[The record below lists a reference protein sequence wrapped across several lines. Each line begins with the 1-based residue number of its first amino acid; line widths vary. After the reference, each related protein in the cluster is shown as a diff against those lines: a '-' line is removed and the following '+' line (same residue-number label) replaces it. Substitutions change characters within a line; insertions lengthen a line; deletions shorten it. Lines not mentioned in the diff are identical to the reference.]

1 MFNAL
6 TLAFNNTISYNETN
20 AEVLNMKQDKFLIGI
35 LIGIGALV
43 LLALGLFFI
52 RQESKRDYIADSTPD
67 GVVHNYVLA
76 VLNKDYQKAYGYL
89 ADLDYKPAYEDF
101 RQSFF
106 KGMVNP
112 ADVGIDVG
120 AVEINDDSAVV
131 MLSYYYA
138 NNDPF
143 SSRYVSEDRALLVQ
157 QNGAW
162 KLSSMPYNFWDYNWY
177 QKQP

>member
-1 MFNAL
+1 
-6 TLAFNNTISYNETN
+6 
-20 AEVLNMKQDKFLIGI
+20 MKQDKFLTGI

-43 LLALGLFFI
+43 LLALGLFFA
-52 RQESKRDYIADSTPD
+52 RQDGQREYIADSTPD

-76 VLNKDYQKAYGYL
+76 VLDKDYQKAYSYL
-89 ADLDYKPAYEDF
+89 ADLDHKPKYEEF

-106 KGMVNP
+106 NGMVSPSN
-112 ADVGIDVG
+112 VGVDIG
-120 AVEINDDSAVV
+120 SVEINGDEATVW
-131 MLSYYYA
+131 LALYYS

-143 SSRYVSEDRALLVQ
+143 SSRYSNEDRALLIK

-177 QKQP
+177 Q